1 MNRLK
6 FSLVVILA
14 LIGFCFGVDT
24 GVSARPWMRATSSP
38 QERAQALLS
47 AMTTEEKITML
58 HGTSGNYVGNVAGN
72 ERLGIPALNLQ
83 DGPQGFR
90 DDQHPGTST
99 CWPSTLSVGATW
111 DKELAYKWGKAM
123 AKEFYG
129 KGANVFLGPG
139 LNLARVPV
147 NGRNFEYM
155 SGGDPFLGYTL
166 VQPLVK
172 GIQSEPIIAN
182 AKHWINN
189 NQETDRGDVSANDDE
204 RTRHELYYQPFL
216 GAIEAGVGSFMC
228 SYNKI
233 NNVWSCEN
241 NETLNV
247 DLKGHL
253 KFDGWVMSDWGATHS
268 VSVDKGLD
276 QEMPS
281 KFLSLLP
288 IAYCVIINGFL
299 CV

>member
-6 FSLVVILA
+6 FSLVIIISL
-14 LIGFCFGVDT
+14 LGFCFCA
-24 GVSARPWMRATSSP
+24 VSNLSTKPWMRTSMSP
-38 QERAQALLS
+38 EERAQTLLS
-47 AMTTEEKITML
+47 AMTTEEKLTML
-58 HGTSGNYVGNVAGN
+58 HGTSGSYVGNVAGN
-72 ERLGIPALNLQ
+72 ERLGIPSLNLQ
-83 DGPQGFR
+83 DGPQGVR

-99 CWPSTLSVGATW
+99 CWPATLSVGATW

-123 AKEFYG
+123 SKEFYG
-129 KGANVFLGPG
+129 KGANVLLGPG

-155 SGGDPFLGYTL
+155 SGGDPFLGYSM

-189 NQETDRGDVSANDDE
+189 NQENDRSEVSANDDE

-233 NNVWSCEN
+233 NDIWSCEN
-241 NETLNV
+241 NETLNT

-253 KFDGWVMSDWGATHS
+253 KFNGWVMSDWGATHS

-276 QEMPS
+276 QEMPG
-281 KFLSLLP
+281 KQNVLQL
-288 IAYCVIINGFL
+288 
-299 CV
+299 